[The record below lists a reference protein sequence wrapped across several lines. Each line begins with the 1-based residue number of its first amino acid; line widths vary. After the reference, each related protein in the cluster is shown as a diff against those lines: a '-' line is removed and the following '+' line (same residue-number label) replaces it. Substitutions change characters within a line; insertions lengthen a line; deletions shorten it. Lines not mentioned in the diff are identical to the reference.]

1 MGLQQMRQLLEEK
14 ISQPQRDKK
23 YFGRTMAIGTT
34 KDAAIPQMG
43 LDGGSFRSRVRVSVA
58 RRVITCCGLGAAVI
72 CAVVALRSGG
82 EREPAELA
90 RYYSPTVLHLAAL
103 NMANFCCVAAPC
115 LVAPVHALLVRGNLA
130 ELCGAHCK
138 ISLMPRV

>member
-1 MGLQQMRQLLEEK
+1 
-14 ISQPQRDKK
+14 
-23 YFGRTMAIGTT
+23 MAIGTT
-34 KDAAIPQMG
+34 KDASIPQMG

-58 RRVITCCGLGAAVI
+58 RRVITCCGLGAAVV

-90 RYYSPTVLHLAAL
+90 RYCSPTVSHLAAL
-103 NMANFCCVAAPC
+103 DMAKECCVAVPR
-115 LVAPVHALLVRGNLA
+115 LVVPVHALLVRGHLA
-130 ELCGAHCK
+130 ELRGAHYK